1 MRQGYLFI
9 AVPGLWQPATIHYM
23 DPLSVGVFA
32 IVGATTFIVLDALQ
46 VNFEASLV
54 AAFLAIF
61 VIRSVAI
68 HWHLALP
75 IFDLSHDTT

>member
-32 IVGATTFIVLDALQ
+32 IVGATTFIVLDD
-46 VNFEASLV
+46 
-54 AAFLAIF
+54 
-61 VIRSVAI
+61 
-68 HWHLALP
+68 LALP